1 MEFGSGKKRSSN
13 LFDYMVPQTFKS
25 CEKGEIY
32 LKGGHGSLKFFFCFW
47 LNLDQT
53 SPSWTVFHADFKYVI
68 VSEIASVDKKI
79 LTSVI

>member
-32 LKGGHGSLKFFFCFW
+32 LNRIS
-47 LNLDQT
+47 
-53 SPSWTVFHADFKYVI
+53 
-68 VSEIASVDKKI
+68 IALSYTLHRSV
-79 LTSVI
+79 